1 MNLKEP
7 ACSKDVTLHWKKE
20 NGMKSPK
27 EQSLEYMTCCAIGTG
42 QQFRYIPSLL
52 PILHRGP
59 QKENISGTGE
69 PVGYQSKWT
78 PPLILTDLA
87 FPLCW
92 KPAITPDKQDPRNL
106 QCTYTPRFP
115 AMLFQS

>member
-1 MNLKEP
+1 
-7 ACSKDVTLHWKKE
+7 
-20 NGMKSPK
+20 MKSPK
-27 EQSLEYMTCCAIGTG
+27 EQSLEYMTCCATGTG

-52 PILHRGP
+52 RILHRGP

-106 QCTYTPRFP
+106 QCTYTPWFL